1 MLNSIKDFELCLKV
15 SNLAKFV
22 YIYFSDTFN
31 LIEIKE
37 LSKDSTF
44 IADSLEVWYI
54 KNKMQILVLDIFKN
68 IKSLKFLYSKLN
80 ENLEDKINLPQLES
94 LRIDDMKLL
103 RNFTR
108 LE

>member
-1 MLNSIKDFELCLKV
+1 
-15 SNLAKFV
+15 
-22 YIYFSDTFN
+22 
-31 LIEIKE
+31 
-37 LSKDSTF
+37 
-44 IADSLEVWYI
+44 
-54 KNKMQILVLDIFKN
+54 MQILVLDIFKN

-94 LRIDDMKLL
+94 LRIDDIKLL

>member
-15 SNLAKFV
+15 SNLAKSF

-44 IADSLEVWYI
+44 IADSLEV
-54 KNKMQILVLDIFKN
+54 
-68 IKSLKFLYSKLN
+68 
-80 ENLEDKINLPQLES
+80 
-94 LRIDDMKLL
+94 
-103 RNFTR
+103 
-108 LE
+108 